1 MPNNVRPHHLVFTN
15 QFATSMPNFTQKID
29 LIPTLILGILLIYH
43 VDSTDFT
50 TDLSCT
56 GYHVRPHQPDIYMH
70 QFVASK
76 DVYPHTGNPL
86 LHQLILEILDFQE
99 S

>member
-43 VDSTDFT
+43 I
-50 TDLSCT
+50 